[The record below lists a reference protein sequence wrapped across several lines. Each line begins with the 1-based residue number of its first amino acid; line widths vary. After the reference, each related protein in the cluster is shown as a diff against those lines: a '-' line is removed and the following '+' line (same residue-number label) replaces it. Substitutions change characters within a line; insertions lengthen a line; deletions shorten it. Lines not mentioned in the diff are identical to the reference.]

1 MSNGLYE
8 QPIRFNYSLHLI
20 VAFLI
25 ILGGMG
31 FPIVF
36 NFFTF
41 LKEKAV
47 SLIRK
52 LLRLPTEKMY
62 TKILQINSKL
72 AMATSV
78 ILLIVG
84 FITYLLFEQHNT
96 LAHHPTMWGKVV
108 TSFFGSVTPRTAGF
122 NTVDLTI
129 LNMPTVM
136 IYLLLMYIGA
146 SPGSTGGGIK
156 TTTAAVAFLNLGSII
171 QGKDRTE
178 VFRTQISEF
187 SINRAF
193 AIIVLSLVI
202 LGLGVLLIAINDSD
216 KGMLRIAFEVFS
228 AFSTVVLT
236 LGLTGDLS
244 ITSKIVLIFVMFIG
258 RVGALTILVAFIH
271 QAKQLYYRY
280 PSEEII
286 F

>member
-1 MSNGLYE
+1 
-8 QPIRFNYSLHLI
+8 
-20 VAFLI
+20 
-25 ILGGMG
+25 
-31 FPIVF
+31 
-36 NFFTF
+36 
-41 LKEKAV
+41 
-47 SLIRK
+47 
-52 LLRLPTEKMY
+52 
-62 TKILQINSKL
+62 
-72 AMATSV
+72 
-78 ILLIVG
+78 
-84 FITYLLFEQHNT
+84 
-96 LAHHPTMWGKVV
+96 
-108 TSFFGSVTPRTAGF
+108 
-122 NTVDLTI
+122 
-129 LNMPTVM
+129 MPTVM

-156 TTTAAVAFLNLGSII
+156 TTTASVAFLNLGSII
-171 QGKDRTE
+171 QGKNRTE

-193 AIIVLSLVI
+193 AIIVLSLLT

-216 KGMLRIAFEVFS
+216 KGMLRISFEVFS
-228 AFSTVVLT
+228 AFSTVGLT

-244 ITSKIVLIFVMFIG
+244 ITSKIVLIFIMFIG